1 MRPRRRPRLLYFL
14 GPGVAAATA
23 GLEAS
28 NLGVFA
34 YVGSRYGFA
43 LVWSVVLSMLL
54 FSVLQQAAA
63 VAASRPRAPAWW
75 WRLVEWS
82 TYTANIATA
91 TINAV
96 MVALMVSLLTGTG
109 WWVGLSL
116 ATLAS
121 WSLAMGFRGV
131 RSVERILVV
140 LSLPFLAYVAV
151 MVIHMWGEPSSI
163 DALASGFRVRLS
175 AGQVPDL
182 VAVFGAAA
190 APYSLVLQAEAVRA
204 RRMSGERLAWE
215 MVDVAFG
222 TLFSILVGVAV
233 AYTAAVYLNGRGL
246 VVEGVDALV
255 ELLGPYAG
263 RATAFV
269 VGVAAVS
276 AGILAI
282 LAIVAANAMMAG
294 ARPLGVGG
302 RYRDIA
308 FYTIV
313 SSSVLAAATLAAK
326 GPLGFGEAARA
337 ASIAINLTVWPL
349 ALVVASSYLGMEP
362 RPPLPARI
370 AVAAAGVAPLLVNM
384 ALLYWALF

>member
-1 MRPRRRPRLLYFL
+1 MRPQRRPRLLYLL

-43 LVWSVVLSMLL
+43 LVWPVVLSMLL

-63 VAASRPRAPAWW
+63 VAASRPRASPRW

-96 MVALMVSLLTGTG
+96 MVSLTVSLLTGTG

-116 ATLAS
+116 VTLAS

-131 RSVERILVV
+131 RSVERILVM
-140 LSLPFLAYVAV
+140 LPLPFLAYVAV
-151 MVIHMWGEPSSI
+151 MAIHMWGEPSSV
-163 DALASGFRVRLS
+163 AGLASGFKVGLS

-190 APYSLVLQAEAVRA
+190 APYSLVIQAEAVRA
-204 RRMSGERLAWE
+204 RRMGGERLAWE
-215 MVDVAFG
+215 MLDIAVG
-222 TLFSILVGVAV
+222 TVFSILVSVAV
-233 AYTAAVYLNGRGL
+233 VYTAAVYLHGHGL

-263 RATAFV
+263 RATAFAI
-269 VGVAAVS
+269 GVAAAS

-294 ARPLGVGG
+294 AVPVGVGG
-302 RYRDIA
+302 RCRDIA
-308 FYTIV
+308 FYTIA
-313 SSSVLAAATLAAK
+313 SSSLLAAAILAAE

-337 ASIAINLTVWPL
+337 SSIAVNLTVWPL
-349 ALVVASSYLGMEP
+349 ALTVAASYLGMEP
-362 RPPLPARI
+362 RPPIPARI
-370 AVAAAGVAPLLVNM
+370 VVAAAGAAPLLVNT
-384 ALLYWALF
+384 ALLYWALS